1 MSARAV
7 LVCALLGVLLAGSA
21 RGATSDATF
30 VSTTSTG
37 GSTVT
42 ADQPTNYLHA
52 WTQGSD
58 PTGLTAYATQA
69 GITPV
74 APAATGSDAT
84 TVVDLGKYKNALA
97 TPITRVLVVAV
108 PATLPTGV
116 TSVTV
121 RVGLAADVAT
131 GLQPITATTFASAN
145 GTGTCSGST
154 VTLTAGQ
161 RCQLNL
167 TVLTRVSS
175 GFSNNSVY
183 VPALYLIANIPGY
196 TGSGFLDYAVPV
208 TISTS

>member
-1 MSARAV
+1 VSARV
-7 LVCALLGVLLAGSA
+7 LVVCAFLGALLAGSA
-21 RGATSDATF
+21 HEASSDATF
-30 VSTTSTG
+30 VSVTSTS

-42 ADQPTNYLHA
+42 ADRPTNYLHA

-58 PTGLTAYATQA
+58 PTGLTAYATKA
-69 GITPV
+69 GTTPV
-74 APAATGSDAT
+74 TPAATGSDAT
-84 TVVDLGKYKNALA
+84 TVVDLGKYKNVLA
-97 TPITRVLVVAV
+97 TTITRVLVVAV
-108 PATLPTGV
+108 PATLPSGV

-121 RVGLAADVAT
+121 RVALAADVAT
-131 GLQPITATTFASAN
+131 GLQPVTATTFAAAN

-167 TVLTRVSS
+167 TVVTRVSS
-175 GFSNNSVY
+175 GFVNNSVY

-208 TISTS
+208 TVSTS

>member
-1 MSARAV
+1 VSARAV

-21 RGATSDATF
+21 REATSDATF

-42 ADQPTNYLHA
+42 ADRPTNYLHA

-58 PTGLTAYATQA
+58 PTGLTAYATSA
-69 GITPV
+69 GTAPV
-74 APAATGSDAT
+74 TPAATGSDAT
-84 TVVDLGKYKNALA
+84 TVVDLGKYKNVLA
-97 TPITRVLVVAV
+97 TVITRVLVVDV

-131 GLQPITATTFASAN
+131 GLQPITATAFAAAN

-161 RCQLNL
+161 RCQLNV

-175 GFSNNSVY
+175 GFTNNSVY

-196 TGSGFLDYAVPV
+196 TGTGFLDYAVPV

>member
-1 MSARAV
+1 VSARAV
-7 LVCALLGVLLAGSA
+7 LVCAILGVLLAGSA

-30 VSTTSTG
+30 VSTTSTA

-42 ADQPTNYLHA
+42 ADRPANYLHA

-58 PTGLTAYATQA
+58 PTGLTGYATQA
-69 GITPV
+69 GTTP
-74 APAATGSDAT
+74 ATPAATGSDAST
-84 TVVDLGKYKNALA
+84 AVDLGRYKNVLA
-97 TPITRVLVVAV
+97 TTITRVLVVAV

-121 RVGLAADVAT
+121 RVALAADVAT
-131 GLQPITATTFASAN
+131 GLQPITATTFAPAN

-161 RCQLNL
+161 RCQLNV

-175 GFSNNSVY
+175 GFANNSVY
-183 VPALYLIANIPGY
+183 VPALYLVANIPGY
-196 TGSGFLDYAVPV
+196 TGTGFLDFAVPV